1 MKMAKA
7 PKDEWESVM
16 RFAQELEDE
25 IKYRNM
31 TDEELG
37 AWVRKAPCL
46 FRVVFGY
53 QVLVDNCA
61 DPNLD
66 YLDFKPEIK
75 AALDG
80 TQRGRDAEATT
91 ATETRTR
98 PSLKGLVQ
106 QNFMNAIKLY
116 HQDGKPSGVFY
127 CEKCRCVKRTEE
139 EANERSS
146 SLTGW
151 PQAHKTL

>member
-1 MKMAKA
+1 MAKA
-7 PKDEWESVM
+7 PKDERESVM

-75 AALDG
+75 AALESDG

-116 HQDGKPSGVFY
+116 QLPKLRRFAP
-127 CEKCRCVKRTEE
+127 
-139 EANERSS
+139 RSVRR
-146 SLTGW
+146 LVD
-151 PQAHKTL
+151 